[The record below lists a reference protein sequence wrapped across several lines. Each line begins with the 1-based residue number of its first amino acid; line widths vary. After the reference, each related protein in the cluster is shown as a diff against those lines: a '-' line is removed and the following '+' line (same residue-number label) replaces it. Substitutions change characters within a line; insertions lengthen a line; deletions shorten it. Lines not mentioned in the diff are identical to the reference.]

1 MTSTKTYYFTT
12 VLRTILTERKVMG
25 TGDKPAFDDIASFND
40 FWEVRENFL
49 QSFFLSKCYYLG
61 YGKPGFR
68 WFIQSNMA

>member
-49 QSFFLSKCYYLG
+49 QSFF
-61 YGKPGFR
+61 
-68 WFIQSNMA
+68 

>member
-1 MTSTKTYYFTT
+1 MFEISIKILLYLFKVTFGMTSTKTYYFTT

-49 QSFFLSKCYYLG
+49 QSFF
-61 YGKPGFR
+61 
-68 WFIQSNMA
+68 